1 MKLIA
6 DHPVEVV
13 CRALDFP
20 RSSIYYR
27 GKEPDESSLK
37 KAISELAAAW
47 PTFGYRR
54 LTAMLKRENWRVN
67 RKRVLRLMREMGL
80 LRAVKPKKKR
90 TTDSEHSHPR
100 YSNLVADL
108 AVVRPDQVWAADITY
123 IRLGLG
129 FVYLAVTLD
138 VYTRAIR
145 GWHLGRS
152 LDLSLTLSALRQ
164 ALSKSTPEIHHSDQG
179 IQYSAPAYIEVLRAA
194 GVKISMAEVG
204 QPTQNG
210 YAERVI
216 RTIKE
221 EEVDLSDYQDYNE
234 AHQQIKK
241 FLEEVYNKK
250 RIHSALGYLT
260 PIEFENQWNKQN
272 KTAVKVP

>member
-90 TTDSEHSHPR
+90 TTDSEHSLIH
-100 YSNLVADL
+100 
-108 AVVRPDQVWAADITY
+108 
-123 IRLGLG
+123 
-129 FVYLAVTLD
+129 
-138 VYTRAIR
+138 AIQT
-145 GWHLGRS
+145 WS
-152 LDLSLTLSALRQ
+152 
-164 ALSKSTPEIHHSDQG
+164 P
-179 IQYSAPAYIEVLRAA
+179 
-194 GVKISMAEVG
+194 IS
-204 QPTQNG
+204 
-210 YAERVI
+210 R
-216 RTIKE
+216 
-221 EEVDLSDYQDYNE
+221 
-234 AHQQIKK
+234 
-241 FLEEVYNKK
+241 
-250 RIHSALGYLT
+250 
-260 PIEFENQWNKQN
+260 
-272 KTAVKVP
+272 

>member
-6 DHPVEVV
+6 DHPVETV
-13 CRALDFP
+13 CRVLGFP
-20 RSSIYYR
+20 RSSVYYQ
-27 GKEPDESSLK
+27 GKEPDEISLK
-37 KAISELAAAW
+37 KTISELAAAW

-54 LTAMLKRENWRVN
+54 LTAMLQRKNWCVN

-80 LRAVKPKKKR
+80 LRAQRPKKKR

-100 YSNLVADL
+100 YSNLVAEL
-108 AVVRPDQVWAADITY
+108 TVVRPDQVWVADITY
-123 IRLGLG
+123 IRLGQG

-138 VYTRAIR
+138 IYTRAIR

-152 LDLSLTLSALRQ
+152 LDLSLTLTALRQ

-221 EEVDLSDYQDYNE
+221 EEVDLSDYQDYNQ
-234 AHQQIKK
+234 ARQQIKK

-260 PIEFENQWNKQN
+260 PIEFENQWNNQN
-272 KTAVKVP
+272 ETAVKVP

>member
-1 MKLIA
+1 
-6 DHPVEVV
+6 
-13 CRALDFP
+13 
-20 RSSIYYR
+20 
-27 GKEPDESSLK
+27 
-37 KAISELAAAW
+37 
-47 PTFGYRR
+47 
-54 LTAMLKRENWRVN
+54 
-67 RKRVLRLMREMGL
+67 
-80 LRAVKPKKKR
+80 
-90 TTDSEHSHPR
+90 
-100 YSNLVADL
+100 LVADL